1 MRFPLVFLLSHPSF
15 VAQVSVRFFPS
26 SSSAPRSRMV
36 WYHSG
41 NPGTLLRT
49 HPKPPNWRL
58 EQVVRSWTPRT
69 SRSPTTLKVK
79 TLRVSA
85 EGLASGKVRTEQAT
99 RGSAAGPEL
108 GSRRGA
114 GGLPTAAHW
123 LLRGL
128 QNSEL
133 GGIVALYRHL
143 PGKPRNALSGP
154 WVLSPGKPLP
164 GFFPA
169 SWRRVELGLGAA
181 SASSQER

>member
-15 VAQVSVRFFPS
+15 VAQVSVS
-26 SSSAPRSRMV
+26 SIFLISTSKPDGLVPQRKP
-36 WYHSG
+36 G
-41 NPGTLLRT
+41 NPSAN
-49 HPKPPNWRL
+49 PPQTSKL
-58 EQVVRSWTPRT
+58 EVGAGGSFL
-69 SRSPTTLKVK
+69 SPTTLKVK

-99 RGSAAGPEL
+99 RGHSPAGPEL

-114 GGLPTAAHW
+114 WGLPTAAHW

-128 QNSEL
+128 QNSDL

-143 PGKPRNALSGP
+143 PGKPGNALSVH

-164 GFFPA
+164 GFFPD
-169 SWRRVELGLGAA
+169 SWRRVDLGLGAA